1 MVPPAFWFGG
11 GTKKAHPP
19 WREDAPCGAVVSG
32 GAVRYLFSAD
42 LVEAKSK
49 LFGQAYRK
57 SGVGL
62 SY

>member
-1 MVPPAFWFGG
+1 MVPPAFLFGG